1 MTGEAGGLGQ
11 AGQTTELEQTEP
23 AGDAG
28 KLGDAGELGDAGK
41 LGDAG
46 ELAIAGGSA
55 DPDELLSQFLDYAAA
70 KSLELYPHQEEAF
83 LEILDGHHV
92 IVSTPT
98 GTGKSLI
105 ATAAHFAA
113 LSQNKRSFYTA
124 PTKALVSE
132 KFLALRQDFGAD
144 QVGLITGDAS
154 INPQAPIIACTAE
167 ILAYLALREGAECE
181 AEMVIMDEFHY
192 YGDPERGWAWQTPLV
207 QLPRAQFVLMS
218 ATLGDMSFFEADLAK
233 RTGRECV
240 LITGAERPVPLRFRY
255 CETPLHETITELL
268 EADLAPV
275 YVVHFTQREAF
286 AAAQSMASLNVL
298 SAQERSRARDIIA
311 DFPFDTPVG
320 KDLRRLVGLGIG
332 VHHGGL
338 LPKYRLLMEQLAS
351 QDVLKLIS
359 GTDTLGV
366 GINVPIRTVLLT
378 QLCRFDGAKTRIV
391 TAREFHQIAGR
402 AGRQGFDTEGHVWV
416 QAPAHW
422 IENQQAERKAAA
434 KVAGGTDGKP
444 GRKPK
449 KIVKK
454 KPPEHNYAHWSDDTY
469 KKLVAAEPEP
479 LGSHFA
485 MNHHILLST
494 LGRPDD
500 NCAAVVQ
507 LLRDNHEPR
516 ARQRRHI
523 RQAVA
528 LYRSLKQANLVHEQ
542 VADEIEGFGSGGVSG
557 ASDKGGGARA
567 KPRKVVQ
574 VSPELQDNFAL
585 LQPLSLFALEA
596 LWVLE
601 PETHGE
607 VLSVI
612 EAVLENPT
620 AILRAQEQL
629 SKKAAMEEFKAQG
642 LDYDQRLAKLE
653 EITYPKPLE
662 EFLLPA
668 FEVFA
673 RQHPWVGSHQPE
685 PKSIA
690 REMFE
695 TQLGFADYIRRYDLK
710 RSEGLLLRYLVD
722 VYRSLRQNIPA
733 DLEASLEDNSIAA
746 LRDWLFEL
754 IQSVDSNVLDDLAT
768 LSLTPALPAT
778 TQPEAA
784 ASQPDWTAIGRLV
797 RREMFGWVEALA
809 RRDYQIIPEPLGPAG
824 AEQAMAAY
832 WEQHDELAIDADA
845 RSTQFFEASVVAGA
859 TSEPAMLARQVLC
872 DPQGWH
878 EWQIQAE
885 VYLTQ
890 PTDNDSPATSRP
902 KLACVTIAIHD

>member
-1 MTGEAGGLGQ
+1 
-11 AGQTTELEQTEP
+11 
-23 AGDAG
+23 
-28 KLGDAGELGDAGK
+28 
-41 LGDAG
+41 
-46 ELAIAGGSA
+46 
-55 DPDELLSQFLDYAAA
+55 
-70 KSLELYPHQEEAF
+70 
-83 LEILDGHHV
+83 
-92 IVSTPT
+92 
-98 GTGKSLI
+98 
-105 ATAAHFAA
+105 
-113 LSQNKRSFYTA
+113 
-124 PTKALVSE
+124 
-132 KFLALRQDFGAD
+132 
-144 QVGLITGDAS
+144 
-154 INPQAPIIACTAE
+154 
-167 ILAYLALREGAECE
+167 
-181 AEMVIMDEFHY
+181 
-192 YGDPERGWAWQTPLV
+192 
-207 QLPRAQFVLMS
+207 
-218 ATLGDMSFFEADLAK
+218 MSFFEADLAQ

-298 SAQERSRARDIIA
+298 SADERSRARDIIA

-351 QDVLKLIS
+351 QGVLKLIS

-434 KVAGGTDGKP
+434 KVAGGADGKP

-454 KPPEHNYAHWSDDTY
+454 KPPEHNYVHWSDDTY

-494 LGRPDD
+494 LGRPGD

-516 ARQRRHI
+516 TRQRRHI

-542 VADEIEGFGSGGVSG
+542 VADEIEGFGNGGVSG
-557 ASDKGGGARA
+557 AGNEGGEGSGARA

-629 SKKAAMEEFKAQG
+629 SKKAAMEEFKSQG

-653 EITYPKPLE
+653 EITYSKPLE

-733 DLEASLEDNSIAA
+733 DLEASLEDNSIAV

-778 TQPEAA
+778 TQAEAT
-784 ASQPDWTAIGRLV
+784 ASQPDWAAIGRLV

-845 RSTQFFEASVVAGA
+845 RSAQFFEASLVSGA
-859 TSEPAMLARQVLC
+859 ASEPAMLARQILC

-890 PTDNDSPATSRP
+890 PTDNDSPISNQP